1 MSYEQ
6 FHNMTSEQKDRMCD
20 GDELRQRIRQ
30 YEMKENNNDAIT
42 NNSLKRHATSERPR
56 YSNDDEIICDNNEL
70 NTGWTTVRSYKQKKK
85 FNDKDDRNPSQ
96 STRTFTNT
104 THQRQGNHQ
113 QNVLSNNINN
123 NSIRRNNNNM
133 KISNQALVYAADY
146 HYSSFKLECESKL
159 NDKKQGVKM
168 VNELMKYIKID
179 FLRAYP
185 LFTKPLLVD
194 LWWIDSE
201 GNLQMIIKTTELYI
215 YLCNKD
221 RYPNELFN
229 FKIKPNPPAHLPPQH
244 VVILKWVRNSIADN
258 DIREELNMT
267 YKSIHSISTMNG
279 TLNDRTRHVKIELLD
294 KTEYELILNNK
305 KISLMGQ
312 MFDVAEFLPAPKIL
326 ICGRCNKPGHTKRI
340 CQNSTFDICRRC
352 GGDRS
357 NAEAH
362 NDCQIKCHHCGGQHI
377 STDYK
382 CPLMEEFRRE
392 LINELKKHPEKLPQH
407 IQLFIP
413 TEYRNKED
421 KTKYIQNTSSYQ
433 QKEQNLNLN
442 NQMRLLNNELQEMKK
457 KYEND
462 LQKLKDKYKEHLDTL
477 NQTWLIMHQQH
488 QTSQQMT
495 IYEALNK
502 IKTNNN
508 DYNDAIHQLENQIE
522 YLQEAESFFTTHIN
536 SLQQLVDKQNEIF
549 NKALDSL
556 FKDPN
561 V

>member
-1 MSYEQ
+1 
-6 FHNMTSEQKDRMCD
+6 
-20 GDELRQRIRQ
+20 
-30 YEMKENNNDAIT
+30 
-42 NNSLKRHATSERPR
+42 
-56 YSNDDEIICDNNEL
+56 
-70 NTGWTTVRSYKQKKK
+70 
-85 FNDKDDRNPSQ
+85 
-96 STRTFTNT
+96 
-104 THQRQGNHQ
+104 
-113 QNVLSNNINN
+113 
-123 NSIRRNNNNM
+123 M

-146 HYSSFKLECESKL
+146 HYSSFKLECEPKL

-168 VNELMKYIKID
+168 VNELMKYIKND
-179 FLRAYP
+179 FLCAYP

-194 LWWIDSE
+194 LWWIDLE

-229 FKIKPNPPAHLPPQH
+229 FKIKPSPPAHLPPQH
-244 VVILKWVRNSIADN
+244 VVILKWVKNSIVDN
-258 DIREELNMT
+258 DIREELNMI

-294 KTEYELILNNK
+294 KTEYELILINK

-312 MFDVAEFLPAPKIL
+312 MFVVDEFLPAPKIL
-326 ICGRCNKPGHTKRI
+326 TCGKCNKPEHTKRI

-382 CPLMEEFRRE
+382 CPLMEKFRRE
-392 LINELKKHPEKLPQH
+392 LINELKKHPEKLPHH

-433 QKEQNLNLN
+433 QKEQNLNIN
-442 NQMRLLNNELQEMKK
+442 NQSIWPSLTYTSQDMNNPTNINLRESVRLLNNELQEMKK

-462 LQKLKDKYKEHLDTL
+462 SQKLKDKYKEHLDTL
-477 NQTWLIMHQQH
+477 NQIWLIMHQQH
-488 QTSQQMT
+488 QTSQQILNVINNNMKQVIFVTCLKTTKT

-508 DYNDAIHQLENQIE
+508 DYNEAIQQLENQIE
-522 YLQEAESFFTTHIN
+522 YLQEAESFFTTNIN
-536 SLQQLVDKQNEIF
+536 SLQQLVDKQNEIL